1 MSVAEPTMTTSPHL
15 ASKPWGKRAMMAVR
29 RLHLYL
35 GLFLFPWAVL
45 YGVTAFLFN
54 HPTVWSDTPTRS
66 FGPAEFH
73 GTPMEV
79 PPSPETIAQQVL
91 AKLNETQKPSSPYTQ
106 AGPAKFGGR
115 DFAFATIQAPG
126 QTVSLLVDLKT
137 STGTLRSN
145 PVRERQEPEKA
156 PFAVGSS
163 TQPKGRNNRPGN
175 EIPQEPLTLENPLG
189 ERIKQSIPIVLERAD
204 FPKGEV
210 TVTSVPD
217 VIFPIEANGRIWMAQ
232 YNPLT
237 GSISGVAAEK
247 KTENELSWRR
257 FLLRLHTAHG
267 YPGEANGRWFWALI
281 VDAMAFTMCFW
292 GLSGLVMWWQ
302 LKATRKLGAIIL
314 AVSAISATL
323 LALAMH
329 NTLTG

>member
-1 MSVAEPTMTTSPHL
+1 MSTTTTSPLL
-15 ASKPWGKRAMMAVR
+15 ASKPWGKRMMMAVR

-54 HPTVWSDTPTRS
+54 HPTVWSDTPTQS
-66 FGPAEFH
+66 FGPQDLR
-73 GTPMEV
+73 GTPLEAA
-79 PPSPETIAQQVL
+79 PSPQAIAEQVL
-91 AKLNETQKPSSPYTQ
+91 AKLNEMQKPSTPYTQ

-126 QTVSLLVDLKT
+126 QTVSLLLDFKT
-137 STGTLRSN
+137 STGTLRSG
-145 PVRERQEPEKA
+145 PVREKKEAEKA
-156 PFAVGSS
+156 PFAVGSQS
-163 TQPKGRNNRPGN
+163 AQPKGRNGRPRN
-175 EIPQEPLTLENPLG
+175 DAPQETLTLDNSLAEQM
-189 ERIKQSIPIVLERAD
+189 KQSIPTVLERTG

-210 TVTSVPD
+210 TVTSTPD
-217 VIFPIEANGRIWMAQ
+217 VIFPIEANGRIWTAQ
-232 YNPLT
+232 FNPLT
-237 GSISGVAAEK
+237 GSISGVAADVKPESD
-247 KTENELSWRR
+247 LSWRR

-267 YPGEANGRWFWALI
+267 YPGEANGRWFWAVI

-314 AVSAISATL
+314 IVSALTATL

-329 NTLTG
+329 NALTA